1 MIARALAMTVIAFL
15 VAGCTPMQWQ
25 HAVSG
30 TPPSQADLSY
40 CEQSAY
46 YEAQRQAFLNDF
58 MWPRFAYDRNGLVR
72 PLPFGTYPYRD
83 RFFLERDLFDYCM
96 RAKGYRLVPV
106 RPADRSD

>member
-30 TPPSQADLSY
+30 MPPSQDDLNY
-40 CEQSAY
+40 CRQSAY

-58 MWPRFAYDRNGLVR
+58 MWPPFAYDRSGVIR
-72 PLPFGTYPYRD
+72 PVPFGSHRN
-83 RFFLERDLFDYCM
+83 RFFLEQDLFDYCM

-106 RPADRSD
+106 PPADRDG